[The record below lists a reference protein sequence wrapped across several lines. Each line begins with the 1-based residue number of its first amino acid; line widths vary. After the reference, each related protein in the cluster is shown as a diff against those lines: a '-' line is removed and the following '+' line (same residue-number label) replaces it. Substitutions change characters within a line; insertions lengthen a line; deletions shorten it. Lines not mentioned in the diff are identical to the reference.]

1 MIKPLEGY
9 YRGINLGGWIS
20 QGEEDLSYIENFI
33 TEDDIKRI
41 ASWKVDHIRLPVDY
55 NIIQAEDESPLE
67 SGHKCIE
74 NCISWCRKY
83 NLNIVLDIHKTA
95 GYVFDDQKGSDF
107 FESTELQER
116 FYRLWDYLAKRYSK
130 EADILIFELLNE
142 VVDPKVAV
150 QWNEIAAK
158 AIKVIRKTS
167 KDVKIIVG
175 GVENNS
181 ITSVKLLDPPADENI
196 IYTFHCYEPLIYTH
210 QGAYWIETM
219 PEDMRLPY
227 PDKFE
232 NYLEKSEKILG
243 DRAGFLMD
251 KSFGF
256 DKIGPDFF
264 EKLFKEA
271 IEVANERNVSLYC
284 GEYGVIDRANP
295 RDSIRWYRD
304 INSIFNKYGIGRA
317 AWTYKEKDF
326 GLIGP
331 AYDDIRD
338 EIISLL

>member
-1 MIKPLEGY
+1 MIKKLDGY
-9 YRGINLGGWIS
+9 MRGINLGGWIS
-20 QGEEDLSYIENFI
+20 QGEKDLSYIENFI

-41 ASWKVDHIRLPVDY
+41 ASWKVDHVRLPVDY
-55 NIIQAEDESPLE
+55 DIIQNEDETPIE

-74 NCISWCRKY
+74 NCIAWCRKY
-83 NLNIVLDIHKTA
+83 GLNMVLDLHKTA
-95 GYVFDDQKGSDF
+95 GYVFDDQKGSNF
-107 FESTELQER
+107 FESEALQNR
-116 FYRLWDYLAKRYSK
+116 FYRIWDDLAKRYSK
-130 EADILIFELLNE
+130 HSDIIIFELLNE
-142 VVDPKVAV
+142 VVDPNVAV
-150 QWNEIAAK
+150 QWNGIANK
-158 AIKVIRKTS
+158 AIQIIRNIS
-167 KDVKIIVG
+167 SDIKIIIG

-181 ITSVKLLDPPADENI
+181 ITSIKLLDPPADENI

-210 QGAYWIETM
+210 QGAYWIDTM
-219 PEDMRLPY
+219 PLDMRLPY
-227 PDKFE
+227 PDDFE
-232 NYLEKSEKILG
+232 NYLKKSEEILG

-271 IEVANERNVSLYC
+271 IEIARERDVILYC

-295 RDSIRWYRD
+295 HDSIRWYRD

-331 AYDDIRD
+331 AYDEIRD